1 MTTQKTNPLEALLS
15 ANPDVR
21 ENVFIKR
28 LSADFVI
35 KALDQ
40 DELTAAQEEAS
51 YGGEMKE
58 TELNNII
65 IAKSCVEPDFS
76 NEDLIRHYNAIDSG
90 DCVKKALK
98 VGEIAVLSQK
108 ILEVSGFDTTLD
120 QAKK

>member
-1 MTTQKTNPLEALLS
+1 MTAQKTNPLEALLN

-28 LSADFVI
+28 LGADFVI

-76 NEDLIRHYNAIDSG
+76 NSDLIQHYGALDAG

-120 QAKK
+120 AAKK